1 MLASFKRSLQEYA
14 ILRIVVYIIVGIF
27 FIVNPQKAVSIFVYI
42 LSAYMLITGIIHLYS
57 SFVLKK
63 KLGSYGFDLVAG
75 IILILLA
82 VIFFFFSKNILA
94 FFPFIIGLLFII
106 SGAMQ
111 LAINISSKIVYSIIY
126 SIFLIVLGFIFL
138 FNPFS
143 TLLVFAK
150 ILGVVFII
158 MAISEIFIFVQVK
171 KAL

>member
-1 MLASFKRSLQEYA
+1 MLANFKRSLQEYA
-14 ILRIVVYIIVGIF
+14 ILRIIMYIAIGIF
-27 FIVNPQKAVSIFVYI
+27 FIVNPKKAVEIIVYI
-42 LSAYMLITGIIHLYS
+42 LSAYMLISGVLHLYT

-63 KLGSYGFDLVAG
+63 KLGTYGFDLVTG
-75 IILILLA
+75 IIQVLLA

-94 FFPFIIGLLFII
+94 FFPFIIGVLFII

-158 MAISEIFIFVQVK
+158 MAISEIYIFVQVK